1 MPLLQ
6 SNNTN
11 MKHLWAPWRMEYIQ
25 EGSHEDGCLFCS
37 LLTQED
43 GPDNLILHRGD
54 NAFVVLNRYP
64 YTNGHMMVVPY
75 SHKSSLDG
83 LDEKTLFEII
93 SLASEALGVLRE
105 AYHADGFN
113 LGSNIGE
120 AAGAGVKEHVH
131 LHVLPRWIG
140 DTNFMATTAETR
152 VLPEELE
159 VTYQTL
165 VDLWHSRFD
174 NK

>member
-83 LDEKTLFEII
+83 LDDKTLFEII